1 MWSRWSLLGLGQY
14 WKEAVTQCALT
25 HYCLLWVAFHLNKR
39 PHDVFEKLQPLY
51 ISLGVATPEQKLW
64 LVYKHERVKRVTFR
78 ARMICMSLQFL
89 ISTYP
94 KTPLHKKIDI
104 PDISF
109 ENEECRSYPEI
120 TKGTRFKCLMES
132 WMPPIGTISI
142 LSLTGYFRYSM
153 MMARVVKIWQDL
165 EFLNYFS
172 GTTTWFLCAVSVYGD
187 DSWYF
192 MKGIIEYIWNT

>member
-14 WKEAVTQCALT
+14 WKGGCYTVRPNP
-25 HYCLLWVAFHLNKR
+25 LLSSVSCIAFEQKA
-39 PHDVFEKLQPLY
+39 PWCVWKAPASPY
-51 ISLGVATPEQKLW
+51 YLGVATPEQKLW
-64 LVYKHERVKRVTFR
+64 LVYKHKRVKRVPFQAGMT
-78 ARMICMSLQFL
+78 CMSLQFL

-94 KTPLHKKIDI
+94 KAPLHKKIDI
-104 PDISF
+104 PNISF

-120 TKGTRFKCLMES
+120 SKGTRFKCLMES

-142 LSLTGYFRYSM
+142 LSLIGYFRYSM

-172 GTTTWFLCAVSVYGD
+172 RTTTWFLCAVSVYGD

-192 MKGIIEYIWNT
+192 MKRIIEYMWDS